1 MKIALIT
8 NMNRA
13 KGNEVMIRSFCTAVS
28 TSISGLASPK
38 SKSAIVANSIK
49 TDQTSR
55 CFLFGSFLPLSVN
68 ILKTKTAES
77 TDVTRKLINRKM
89 VIKFRKVAI
98 G

>member
-55 CFLFGSFLPLSVN
+55 CFLFGSFFTRLYVGLPGFGNCCFV
-68 ILKTKTAES
+68 AELHCFS
-77 TDVTRKLINRKM
+77 
-89 VIKFRKVAI
+89 
-98 G
+98 